1 MKRDFM
7 GEPKQ
12 LEDYSKKLY
21 LEFKQTSKAVINEVK
36 GQMDEALREV
46 INRRIADD
54 LESRVRR
61 FDPLINS
68 FQILLDLSE

>member
-21 LEFKQTSKAVINEVK
+21 LEFKQNSKAVINEVK

-61 FDPLINS
+61 FDPLIKS